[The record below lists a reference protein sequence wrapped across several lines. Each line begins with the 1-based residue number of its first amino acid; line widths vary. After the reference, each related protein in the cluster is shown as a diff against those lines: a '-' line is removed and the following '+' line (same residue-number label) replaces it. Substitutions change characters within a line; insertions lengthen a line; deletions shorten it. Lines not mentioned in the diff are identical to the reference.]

1 MRQRDSIKAVCV
13 QLIIYVYVYMYNIIF
28 FGKAKHYYGVSIRD
42 KTF

>member
-1 MRQRDSIKAVCV
+1 MRQRDSIKAVYV
-13 QLIIYVYVYMYNIIF
+13 QLIIYVYVYNIIF